1 MSRLRKELEVFFQCP
16 RSMQILIVSNMMY
29 ALVLPVIEI
38 FVAAYVMRNS
48 RAVAKVVTY
57 QLSIYAAT
65 PLAFYLNGKML
76 GRVGA
81 KHMYAAGML
90 LSGVAM
96 MLMMQLSILTPIG
109 VATSGFT
116 MGLATGLFWA
126 NRGFLALTATNDG
139 NRNYYYGVEMFVAT
153 LAAVAIPALIGWF
166 ISGTTLYGWLGG
178 IPNRAYHIVALVVF
192 ALTILAAAIL
202 ERGTFRNPTH
212 HRFVYFRF
220 HPLWWRMLELALLKG
235 LAQGY
240 IVTAPAMLIMLLVG
254 QEGTLGATQAIG
266 GLISAVLLYIVG
278 RTAAPSHRIL
288 VFSVGL
294 LLFFLGSVVNTLL
307 FNAVGVLIF
316 MGCLLLAKPLLD
328 LAYYPIQ
335 FQVIDAVSRLESRN
349 EYAYIFN
356 HEIGLFA
363 GRCLGCGLFLG
374 IAYGWSG
381 NAALKYAL
389 PVIALLQLLSIRVA
403 GQISRGLDA
412 ASKTSPT
419 ASFTGHAMEA

>member
-192 ALTILAAAIL
+192 GLTIAAAAIL

-212 HRFVYFRF
+212 QRFVYFRF

-278 RTAAPSHRIL
+278 RTAAPRHRIF

-294 LLFFLGSVVNTLL
+294 LLFFLGAVVNTLL

-412 ASKTSPT
+412 ASNTSPT

>member
-1 MSRLRKELEVFFQCP
+1 MV
-16 RSMQILIVSNMMY
+16 
-29 ALVLPVIEI
+29 
-38 FVAAYVMRNS
+38 
-48 RAVAKVVTY
+48 
-57 QLSIYAAT
+57 
-65 PLAFYLNGKML
+65 
-76 GRVGA
+76 
-81 KHMYAAGML
+81 
-90 LSGVAM
+90 
-96 MLMMQLSILTPIG
+96 
-109 VATSGFT
+109 
-116 MGLATGLFWA
+116 
-126 NRGFLALTATNDG
+126 
-139 NRNYYYGVEMFVAT
+139 
-153 LAAVAIPALIGWF
+153 PALIGWF

-178 IPNRAYHIVALVVF
+178 IPNRAYHIVAMVVF
-192 ALTILAAAIL
+192 GLTILAAGIL
-202 ERGTFRNPTH
+202 ERGTFRNPEHT
-212 HRFVYFRF
+212 RFVYFRF

-266 GLISAVLLYIVG
+266 GVFSACIMYTVG
-278 RTAAPSHRIL
+278 RMTAPRHRII
-288 VFSVGL
+288 VFSTGL
-294 LLFFLGSVVNTLL
+294 ALFFLGALTNALL

-316 MGCLLLAKPLLD
+316 IACLILAKPLLD

-335 FQVIDAVSRLESRN
+335 LQVIDAVTRLEGRN

-356 HEIGLFA
+356 HEFGLFT

-412 ASKTSPT
+412 ASSTSPA